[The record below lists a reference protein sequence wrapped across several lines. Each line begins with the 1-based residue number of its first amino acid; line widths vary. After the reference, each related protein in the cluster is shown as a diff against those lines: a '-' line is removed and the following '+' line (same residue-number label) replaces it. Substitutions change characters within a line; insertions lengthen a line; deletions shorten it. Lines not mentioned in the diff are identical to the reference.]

1 MGSNPII
8 GTSEKRFYEGKA
20 IKTVDS
26 VDCAASRN
34 KTHEMTLY
42 LPSIRQVIS
51 STHEMTLYLPSIRQV
66 ISSALDRSGHVCFV
80 SAAPVI
86 ASADCK

>member
-51 STHEMTLYLPSIRQV
+51 S
-66 ISSALDRSGHVCFV
+66 ALDRSGHICFV